1 MQTVFFHQGK
11 ILRQGRLLHEQQYR
25 RRNRNRVVVA
35 DDAQKNQRNQKQRTK
50 LKFIGLRYSG
60 QRFFC
65 QLDHGFFDFAVR

>member
-35 DDAQKNQRNQKQRTK
+35 DDAQKNQRNQKQRDK
-50 LKFIGLRYSG
+50 AEIHRIKIRGPKILLPVESWH
-60 QRFFC
+60 
-65 QLDHGFFDFAVR
+65 L